1 MKREMKTLNGAIS
14 SIAGLCRSLRP
25 HRAGHPPESAATEIQ
40 IVLNSLVTAIPLTP
54 RPTINKDEL
63 CKC

>member
-1 MKREMKTLNGAIS
+1 MKTLNGVIS

-25 HRAGHPPESAATEIQ
+25 HRTGHPPELAATEIQ

-54 RPTINKDEL
+54 RSTINKNEL